1 MTLRRRRDLAVRCR
15 PRHTRT
21 VTVTV
26 TVTSPPQAPVEPA
39 SGLGK
44 SGRHAPSAPWPPEGG
59 LRISGTPEALNL
71 KFAGLLARALRT
83 ASSLSWGDKE
93 LRLFTV
99 VPLNVDHYNNRAV
112 V

>member
-1 MTLRRRRDLAVRCR
+1 
-15 PRHTRT
+15 
-21 VTVTV
+21 
-26 TVTSPPQAPVEPA
+26 
-39 SGLGK
+39 
-44 SGRHAPSAPWPPEGG
+44 
-59 LRISGTPEALNL
+59 LRIPRTPEAFNL